1 MDNRL
6 DAMRRCHPD
15 SVTISRITGFITDGV
30 ILLAAAA
37 YLIMAAI
44 FGWTLIPGW
53 ITIGLLILG
62 AWFTWAV
69 PSFTYKQFGFKV
81 SEEELELRSGW
92 IWLSDTLVPMTRVQH
107 VELER
112 GPLLRKYGLAKVK
125 VVTAA
130 TTHVIQALKLE
141 EAEELKKQIGELAKV
156 VDHDE

>member
-1 MDNRL
+1 MDHRM
-6 DAMRRCHPD
+6 DTMRRCHPD
-15 SVTISRITGFITDGV
+15 SVTISRLTGFIMDGV
-30 ILLAAAA
+30 ILLASIA
-37 YLIMAAI
+37 YLVMAGI
-44 FGWTLIPGW
+44 FGWTQLPGW
-53 ITIGLLILG
+53 IAIGLLVAG
-62 AWFTWAV
+62 AWFTWSV
-69 PSFTYKQFGFKV
+69 PAFTYKQFGFRV

-130 TTHVIQALKLE
+130 TTHVIQALELE
-141 EAEELKKQIGELAKV
+141 EAEALKKQIGELAKV